1 METLRTMLL
10 SDFVDLF
17 LSGFLALVFPLP
29 PLATLVT
36 IVLCTGHV
44 ERRCM
49 FAASVVVVVV
59 VVEEDG

>member
-29 PLATLVT
+29 LAALVT